1 MIVPDFSE
9 VYPIDDMIY
18 NNKNQGK
25 LIRDMVLNFENYD
38 LNDILDSI
46 DSLDDSLNMQL
57 FLGVIFKENFI
68 MQDFRVQLLL
78 LLKKFDEALE
88 ILEFS
93 DNKFGHLI
101 AQLIRMENEN
111 LVWEDYEEAL
121 YNIYGEEKIQKALNI
136 IDGKEFFINRTLHQD
151 YHNMLNMYD
160 KLETKKIAF
169 YKN

>member
-1 MIVPDFSE
+1 
-9 VYPIDDMIY
+9 
-18 NNKNQGK
+18 
-25 LIRDMVLNFENYD
+25 
-38 LNDILDSI
+38 
-46 DSLDDSLNMQL
+46 MQL

-78 LLKKFDEALE
+78 LLKEFDEALE

-136 IDGKEFFINRTLHQD
+136 IEGKEFFINRTLHQD